1 MYLPPNLYL
10 QRKFAQWAHIHI
22 WLILAI
28 ALLVL
33 AGWLMEVEWLKKMG
47 SPVASMNPTTA
58 CCFLLFGI
66 SFLLLRSGRA
76 SLVTTAHLL
85 LGLLILIALSRIAAL
100 MAGID
105 AGIDS
110 ILLNKKVMAENHP
123 GRPSRMT
130 FNTALSFFISAI
142 GLLLIQS
149 KSEKKQKAGQLAA
162 FLLLLLAL
170 LSLISY
176 LYQTQNFF
184 GLINYIP
191 MALNTAICFFLTGLV
206 LLYCE
211 SGRGYMQHLTTTLS
225 GSIAARVLL
234 PAAILIP
241 TLFGLIRLWGYWEGL
256 YDNEFGVT
264 LFSMVTIIVMAVI
277 GWYTTIALNK
287 RDLQQLQIQQ
297 ELEDSKEEISAIFLN
312 APDAIVVID
321 REGRIVKWNPESE
334 RLFGWKREE
343 VLHQQLADIVVPP
356 ELRDAHRKG
365 LQRYLSPAESKIIGQ
380 TVDIWAVC
388 KDGRHIDVALRIS
401 PFTLDNKGY
410 FIGFIRD
417 ISEKKKTDKKLQQF
431 NEELTRQVAEKTKE
445 ITDILERVTDGFIAL
460 DKEFR
465 YTYANKKIGDLT
477 NHDPSQLIGR
487 NVWEVFPDAV
497 NTPTYAAFMKAM
509 QEQVYVSNTDHFE
522 PLEIWQENHI
532 YPSANGLSVFI
543 RDISERKRAEHE
555 ITRMRS
561 LSETLIDSLPGVFYF
576 YDETGK
582 FIRWNKQFE
591 KVTGYSNEEIAVM
604 HPAQFFLG
612 ADKEHI
618 IHRIKQVFETGS
630 GDAEAC
636 FTTKDGR
643 QIPYFFKAVRM
654 EYDGRTCLLGTGF
667 DMTEKRK
674 AEEDIKLSEQKY
686 RLLFHSNPMP
696 MWMLSLPEYK
706 IIETNEATL
715 RQYGYTR
722 EEFLSLDIFKL
733 RPADDEDKLKR
744 YTNRNFRG
752 IHYAGVW
759 RHQKKDGSILYVDIT
774 TYDTHYEGSPVRLV
788 LGIDVTEQHLAE
800 ERLKQSYESIREL
813 TEHLHNVRE
822 EERMHIARE
831 IHDELGQLLTV
842 LKMDVAWLNKKLSP
856 GPGPVSD
863 KIHDLLLLID
873 TTVKTVRRI
882 SSELRP
888 SLLDDL
894 GLLAAME
901 WHFEEFQKRSDIKG
915 YCNLPD
921 QEISLPDSVK
931 IGFFRIFQESL
942 TNVARHSGAK
952 NVEVELQ
959 KNENRLILTIK
970 DDGIGFDTGDSK
982 RKTLGLIGM
991 RERAEGMGGEY
1002 CIEGEPGRG
1011 TTVKVSVPL
1020 PLQELKTE

>member
-1 MYLPPNLYL
+1 MQLPPNLYL
-10 QRKFAQWAHIHI
+10 QRKFTQWAYIHT
-22 WLILAI
+22 WLVLAI
-28 ALLVL
+28 AILVL
-33 AGWLMEVEWLKKMG
+33 VGWFVEIDWLKKMG
-47 SPVASMNPTTA
+47 SPVVSMNPTTA

-66 SFLLLRSGRA
+66 SFLLLRSGRT
-76 SLVTTAHLL
+76 SLITPAHVL
-85 LGLLILIALSRIAAL
+85 LGILILVAASRLVALLSGTDIGL
-100 MAGID
+100 
-105 AGIDS
+105 DS
-110 ILLNKKVMAENHP
+110 ILLNKKVLAENHP
-123 GRPSRMT
+123 GWPSRMT
-130 FNTALSFFISAI
+130 FNTALSFVIAGT

-149 KSEKKQKAGQLAA
+149 NSEKKLKAGQLGA
-162 FLLLLLAL
+162 FLLLLISL

-176 LYQTQNFF
+176 LYQAQSFF
-184 GLINYIP
+184 GFMSYIP
-191 MALNTAICFFLTGLV
+191 MALNTAICFFFISLN

-225 GSIAARVLL
+225 GSITARVLL

-241 TLFGLIRLWGYWEGL
+241 TLFGLARLWGYREGL

-264 LFSMVTIIVMAVI
+264 LFSMVTIIFLATV

-287 RDLQQLQIQQ
+287 RDLQHLRTRQ
-297 ELEDSKEEISAIFLN
+297 ELEDSREEINAIFLN

-343 VLHQQLADIVVPP
+343 VLHQHLADVVVPP
-356 ELRDAHRKG
+356 ELREAHRKG
-365 LQRYLSPAESKIIGQ
+365 LQRYMSPAESKIIGQ
-380 TVDIWAVC
+380 TVDIWAIC
-388 KDGRHIDVALRIS
+388 KDGRHIDVALRVS
-401 PFTLDNKGY
+401 PFTLNNNGY

-417 ISEKKKTDKKLQQF
+417 ISEQKKIDKKLQQF
-431 NEELTRQVAEKTKE
+431 NQELSSQVAEKTKE
-445 ITDILERVTDGFIAL
+445 MTDILERVTDGFIAL

-465 YTYANKKIGDLT
+465 YIYANKKIGELT
-477 NHDPSQLIGR
+477 HHDPAKLIGR
-487 NVWEVFPDAV
+487 NVWDVFPDAV
-497 NTPTYAAFMKAM
+497 NTPTYDAFMKAM
-509 QEQVYVSNTDHFE
+509 NEQVYVSNTDHFE

-543 RDISERKRAEHE
+543 RDISERKRAESE

-591 KVTGYSNEEIAVM
+591 KVTGYSSEEIAVM
-604 HPAQFFLG
+604 HPAQFFQG

-618 IHRIKQVFETGS
+618 INRIKQVFDTGT

-643 QIPYFFKAVRM
+643 EVPYYFKAVRM
-654 EYDGRTCLLGTGF
+654 EYDGKTCLLGTGF
-667 DMTEKRK
+667 DMAEKRK
-674 AEEDIKLSEQKY
+674 AEENMKQSEQKY

-696 MWMLSLPEYK
+696 MWMLSLPDYK

-722 EEFLSLDIFKL
+722 EEFLALDVFKL
-733 RPADDEDKLKR
+733 RPPEDEERLKQ

-752 IHYAGVW
+752 IHYAGIW
-759 RHQKKDGSILYVDIT
+759 RHQKKDGTIIYVDIT
-774 TYDTHYEGSPVRLV
+774 TYDTHYEGNAVRLV
-788 LGIDVTEQHLAE
+788 LAIDVTEQHLAE
-800 ERLKQSYESIREL
+800 EKLKQSYESIREL
-813 TEHLHNVRE
+813 TDHLHTVRE

-842 LKMDVAWLNKKLSP
+842 LKMDVAWLNKRLSP
-856 GPGPVSD
+856 EPGPVKE
-863 KIHDLLLLID
+863 KITDLLLLID

-882 SSELRP
+882 ASELRP

-894 GLLAAME
+894 GLIAAME
-901 WHFEEFQKRSDIKG
+901 WHFEEFQKRSGIEG
-915 YCNLPD
+915 SSQLPD
-921 QEISLPDSVK
+921 QEIPLPDSLK
-931 IGFFRIFQESL
+931 IGLFRIFQESL

-952 NVEVELQ
+952 NVAVELL
-959 KNENRLILTIK
+959 KNENRLILTIR
-970 DDGIGFDTGDSK
+970 DDGIGFDTGESK
-982 RKTLGLIGM
+982 RKTLGLVGM
-991 RERAEGMGGEY
+991 RERAEVMGGEY

-1011 TTVKVSVPL
+1011 TTVRVSVPL
-1020 PLQELKTE
+1020 LVQELNTE

>member
-1 MYLPPNLYL
+1 MHLPPNLYL
-10 QRKFAQWAHIHI
+10 QRKFKQWAYIHT
-22 WLILAI
+22 WLVLAI

-33 AGWLMEVEWLKKMG
+33 AGWLAEIEWLKKMG

-66 SFLLLRSGRA
+66 SFLFFRSGRA
-76 SLVTTAHLL
+76 SLRTPAYILA
-85 LGLLILIALSRIAAL
+85 GLLILVAVSRITAL
-100 MAGID
+100 LAGVDI
-105 AGIDS
+105 GLDS
-110 ILLNKKVMAENHP
+110 ILMNKKVLAENHP

-130 FNTALSFFISAI
+130 FNTALSFLIAGIS
-142 GLLLIQS
+142 LILVQG
-149 KSEKKQKAGQLAA
+149 KPEKKLKAGQIGA
-162 FLLLLLAL
+162 FVLLLLSL

-176 LYQTQNFF
+176 LYQTQRFF
-184 GLINYIP
+184 GFMSYIP
-191 MALNTAICFFLTGLV
+191 MALNTAFCFFFIGLTI
-206 LLYCE
+206 LYCE
-211 SGRGYMQHLTTTLS
+211 PARGCMKHITTTLS
-225 GSIAARVLL
+225 GSITAMVLL

-264 LFSMVTIIVMAVI
+264 LFSVVTIVVMTAI

-287 RDLQQLQIQQ
+287 RDLHRLRIQQ
-297 ELEDSKEEISAIFLN
+297 ELEDSREEISAVFLN

-321 REGRIVKWNPESE
+321 REGSIIKWNPESE
-334 RLFGWKREE
+334 RLFGWKQEE
-343 VLHQQLADIVVPP
+343 VLNKYLADIVVPP

-365 LQRYLSPAESKIIGQ
+365 LQRYISMAESKIIGQ
-380 TVDIWAVC
+380 TVDIWAIC

-401 PFTLDNKGY
+401 PFTLNNKVY

-417 ISEKKKTDKKLQQF
+417 ITEKKKTDKKLQQF
-431 NEELTRQVAEKTKE
+431 NEELTSQVAEKTKE

-477 NHDPSQLIGR
+477 HHDPAQLIGR
-487 NVWEVFPDAV
+487 NVWDVFPDAV

-509 QEQVYVSNTDHFE
+509 KDQVYVSNTDHFE

-532 YPSANGLSVFI
+532 YPSVNGLSVFI
-543 RDISERKRAEHE
+543 RDISEQKRAENE

-591 KVTGYSNEEIAVM
+591 KVTGYSSEEIAVM
-604 HPAQFFLG
+604 HPAQFFEG

-618 IHRIKQVFETGS
+618 INRIKQVFETGT
-630 GDAEAC
+630 GDAESC

-643 QIPYFFKAVRM
+643 HIPYFFKAVRM
-654 EYDGRTCLLGTGF
+654 EYDGKTCLLGTGF

-674 AEEDIKLSEQKY
+674 AEEDIKMSEQKY

-696 MWMLSLPEYK
+696 MWMLSLPDYK

-722 EEFLSLDIFKL
+722 EEFLALDIFKL
-733 RPADDEDKLKR
+733 RPAEDEDKLKR

-759 RHQKKDGSILYVDIT
+759 RHQKKEGAIIYVDIT
-774 TYDTHYEGSPVRLV
+774 TYDTHYEGRAVRLV

-813 TEHLHNVRE
+813 TDHLHNVRE
-822 EERMHIARE
+822 EERLHIARE

-856 GPGPVSD
+856 DPGQIKD
-863 KIHDLLLLID
+863 KITDLLLLID

-882 SSELRP
+882 ASELRP

-894 GLLAAME
+894 GLLAALE
-901 WHFEEFQKRSDIKG
+901 WHFDEFQKRSGIDG
-915 YCNLPD
+915 SCELPD
-921 QEISLPDSVK
+921 QEIPLPDSLK
-931 IGFFRIFQESL
+931 IGLFRIFQESL

-970 DDGIGFDTGDSK
+970 DDGIGFDTGDNK

-991 RERAEGMGGEY
+991 RERAEVMGGEY

-1011 TTVKVSVPL
+1011 TTVRVSVPL
-1020 PLQELKTE
+1020 PVQELKTE

>member
-1 MYLPPNLYL
+1 MHLPPNLYL
-10 QRKFAQWAHIHI
+10 QRKFRQWACIHT
-22 WLILAI
+22 WLVLAI

-33 AGWLMEVEWLKKMG
+33 VGWFADVEWLKKMG

-66 SFLLLRSGRA
+66 SFLFLRTGRT
-76 SLVTTAHLL
+76 SLITPARLL
-85 LGLLILIALSRIAAL
+85 LGLLILVAVSRIVALLAAVDIGL
-100 MAGID
+100 
-105 AGIDS
+105 DS
-110 ILLNKKVMAENHP
+110 FLLNKKVLAENLP

-130 FNTALSFFISAI
+130 FNTALSFLIAGIS
-142 GLLLIQS
+142 LLLVQS
-149 KSEKKQKAGQLAA
+149 KSEKKLKIGQLGA
-162 FLLLLLAL
+162 FLLVLLSL

-176 LYQTQNFF
+176 LYQTQSFF
-184 GLINYIP
+184 GFMSYIP
-191 MALNTAICFFLTGLV
+191 MALNTAFCFFFIGLN

-211 SGRGYMQHLTTTLS
+211 SGKGYMQHITTTLS
-225 GSIAARVLL
+225 GSITARVLL

-241 TLFGLIRLWGYWEGL
+241 SLFGLFRLWGYWEGL

-264 LFSMVTIIVMAVI
+264 LFSMVTIIVMAAI

-287 RDLQQLQIQQ
+287 RDLQHLRIQQ
-297 ELEDSKEEISAIFLN
+297 ELEDSREEISTIFLN

-321 REGRIVKWNPESE
+321 REGLIIKWNPESE
-334 RLFGWKREE
+334 RLFGWKQEE
-343 VLHQQLADIVVPP
+343 VLNQNLADIVVPP
-356 ELRDAHRKG
+356 ELREAHRKG
-365 LQRYLSPAESKIIGQ
+365 LQRYVSPADSKIIGK
-380 TVDIWAVC
+380 TVDIWAIC

-401 PFTLDNKGY
+401 PFTLNNKAY

-417 ISEKKKTDKKLQQF
+417 ITEKKKTDQKLQQF
-431 NEELTRQVAEKTKE
+431 NEELTSQVAEKTKE

-465 YTYANKKIGDLT
+465 YTYANKKIGDMT
-477 NHDPSQLIGR
+477 RHDPAQLIGR
-487 NVWEVFPDAV
+487 NVWDVFPDAV
-497 NTPTYAAFMKAM
+497 STPTYAAFMKAM
-509 QEQVYVSNTDHFE
+509 KEQVYVSNTDHFE

-543 RDISERKRAEHE
+543 RDISERKRAENE

-591 KVTGYSNEEIAVM
+591 KVTGYSSEEIAVM
-604 HPAQFFLG
+604 HPAQFFQG

-618 IHRIKQVFETGS
+618 INRIKQVFDTGT

-636 FTTKDGR
+636 FTTKEGR
-643 QIPYFFKAVRM
+643 RIPYYFKAVRM
-654 EYDGRTCLLGTGF
+654 EYDGKTCLLGTGF

-722 EEFLSLDIFKL
+722 EEFLALDIFKL
-733 RPADDEDKLKR
+733 RPADEEDKLKR

-759 RHQKKDGSILYVDIT
+759 RHQRKDGAIIYVDIT
-774 TYDTHYEGSPVRLV
+774 TYDTHYEGNAVRLV

-813 TEHLHNVRE
+813 TDHLHNVRE

-856 GPGPVSD
+856 DPGPVKD
-863 KIHDLLLLID
+863 KITDLLLLID

-882 SSELRP
+882 ASELRP

-894 GLLAAME
+894 GLIAAME
-901 WHFEEFQKRSDIKG
+901 WHFEDFQKRSGIEG
-915 YCNLPD
+915 SCELPD
-921 QEISLPDSVK
+921 QEIPLPDTLK
-931 IGFFRIFQESL
+931 IGLFRIFQESL

-952 NVEVELQ
+952 KVAVELQ
-959 KNENRLILTIK
+959 KNENRLILTIR
-970 DDGIGFDTGDSK
+970 DDGIGFDAGDNK

-991 RERAEGMGGEY
+991 RERTEVMGGEY

-1011 TTVKVSVPL
+1011 TTVRVSVPL
-1020 PLQELKTE
+1020 PVQELKTE